1 MLVHKCMLELARQRL
16 LVRFG
21 SKGRQTVAK
30 WFPGRRLSWFRLAVV
45 GAVIAGLVFSGLQ
58 GWRWWTDTREASS
71 RASWT
76 DGYVDVTATP
86 RFDFAAV
93 DSETPGNVVLSF
105 IVASH
110 DDPCLPTWG
119 AAYSMEEA
127 SAQLDLDR
135 RLEQLRRAGGSAM
148 VSFGGQLNDDLAVG
162 CTNRGA
168 LVEAYA
174 SVIDHYG
181 VRSIDMDVEGALLST
196 PESVRRQAAAISE
209 VQAAA
214 RAAGEGLDVWLTL
227 PVSTGGLTPDGALA
241 VQAYL
246 ESGVDLAGVNAMTMN
261 YNADLG
267 PEDSMAEA
275 AKSSLSNLHAQLR
288 SIYQD
293 AELPLGDATLW
304 SKISATPM
312 IGQNEVRSEVFS
324 LEDARELNEFAND
337 RGMIRL
343 SMWSLNRDRTCVG
356 NWPTAQR
363 VSDSCSGIQ
372 QDGTRFA
379 VLLAKDRT
387 GQILHDPVETSERLV
402 DANDIIDDPDS
413 SPYPIWDVAAAY
425 QKSAKVVWRKNVYE
439 AKWWTQG
446 ERPDDPLV
454 GDGANPWL
462 LLGPVLPGEKP
473 IARPEVPAGA
483 LPGWSKESVYQRGSQ
498 VMFEG
503 IGYAAKWWTQGD
515 SPDAALVVPDSSPW
529 RLLTDDEILA
539 IRGDSAVDGD

>member
-1 MLVHKCMLELARQRL
+1 MLEPALRHPP
-16 LVRFG
+16 VRFG
-21 SKGRQTVAK
+21 SKERQTVAK
-30 WFPGRRLSWFRLAVV
+30 WFPGRRLSWFRLGVV

-58 GWRWWTDTREASS
+58 GWRWWTDAREASA
-71 RASWT
+71 RESWT

-86 RFDFAAV
+86 QFDFAAV

-110 DDPCLPTWG
+110 DDPCLPSWG
-119 AAYSMEEA
+119 AAYSLEEA

-148 VSFGGQLNDDLAVG
+148 VSFGGQRNDDLAVG
-162 CTNRGA
+162 CANRGA

-174 SVIDHYG
+174 SVINRYG
-181 VRSIDMDVEGALLST
+181 VRSIDMDVEGALLAT
-196 PESVRRQAAAISE
+196 PEAIRRQAAAISE
-209 VQAAA
+209 IQTAT
-214 RAAGEGLDVWLTL
+214 RAEGEGLDVWLTL

-246 ESGVDLAGVNAMTMN
+246 HAGVDLAGVNAMTMN

-267 PEDSMAEA
+267 PDDSMAEA
-275 AKSSLSNLHAQLR
+275 ARSSLTHLHAQLR
-288 SIYQD
+288 SIYSD
-293 AELPLGDATLW
+293 ADLPLGDATLW

-324 LEDARELNEFAND
+324 LEDARALNEFAND

-387 GQILHDPVETSERLV
+387 GQILHDPVETSDRLV
-402 DANDIIDDPDS
+402 DADDIIDDPDS
-413 SPYPIWDVAAAY
+413 SPYPIWDVAAVY
-425 QKSAKVVWRKNVYE
+425 QKGAKVVWRKNVYE

-446 ERPDDPLV
+446 DRPDDPLV

-462 LLGPVLPGEKP
+462 LLGPVLPGETP

-483 LPGWSKESVYQRGSQ
+483 LPSWSKEAIYQRGSQ
-498 VMFEG
+498 VLFEG
-503 IGYAAKWWTQGD
+503 TGYVAKWWTQGD

-529 RLLTDDEILA
+529 RLLTDDEIRAL
-539 IRGDSAVDGD
+539 RSDDTSESN